1 MMMNRTK
8 DRLYFWG
15 TVVPLA
21 GMLLY
26 VYSQYKDQEN
36 IIDRQ
41 LELSNRQL
49 EMMATSYTKLV
60 VKQEELHADEI
71 IKLEQHHRQEVG
83 ECIMFY
89 DRVIKETKD
98 KIRQEVAAELTP

>member
-1 MMMNRTK
+1 MK
-8 DRLYFWG
+8 ERLFYWG

-21 GMLLY
+21 ALCLY
-26 VYSQYKDQEN
+26 VHTEYKDQQA

-49 EMMATSYTKLV
+49 ELMAGSYTKLV
-60 VKQEELHADEI
+60 IKQSELHADEI

-83 ECIMFY
+83 ECIIFY

-98 KIRQEVAAELTP
+98 KIRQEITAELSP

>member
-1 MMMNRTK
+1 MMTNK
-8 DRLYFWG
+8 LKNRLYFWG

-26 VYSQYKDQEN
+26 VYSEYKDRES

-41 LELSNRQL
+41 FELSNRQL
-49 EMMATSYTKLV
+49 EMMAVSYTNLV
-60 VKQEELHADEI
+60 IKQSELHADEI
-71 IKLEQHHRQEVG
+71 VKLEQHHRQEVG

-98 KIRQEVAAELTP
+98 KIRQEVTAELTP

>member
-1 MMMNRTK
+1 MK
-8 DRLYFWG
+8 ERLFYWG

-21 GMLLY
+21 ALCLY
-26 VYSQYKDQEN
+26 VHAEYKDQQA

-49 EMMATSYTKLV
+49 ELMAGSYTKLV
-60 VKQEELHADEI
+60 IKQSELHADEI

-83 ECIMFY
+83 ECIIFY

-98 KIRQEVAAELTP
+98 KIRQDVTAELTP